1 MASKH
6 GQAFIHSH
14 GSMIPVAVQ
23 VGREV
28 AVSADHGV
36 GELFAELLQ
45 QKEQRRLLFLG
56 AGIFG
61 LAVGVQSSDV
71 ADADAVGVAALHM
84 GPDLGD
90 VAALA
95 DRTVKQ
101 DHVVVADLSE
111 SPLTV
116 PAVDVFDAERHPLFG
131 CAAMQHDVLDFTH
144 VVEYWIS
151 IYAVPG
157 GRRGRS
163 PLPAGIRY

>member
-14 GSMIPVAVQ
+14 GSMI
-23 VGREV
+23 REV

-116 PAVDVFDAERHPLFG
+116 PAVDVGG
-131 CAAMQHDVLDFTH
+131 CEILSRTGGGTVDDNRVSHYSVLLSCWLRL
-144 VVEYWIS
+144 V
-151 IYAVPG
+151 
-157 GRRGRS
+157 
-163 PLPAGIRY
+163 